1 MKINSYEIKE
11 PVVKI
16 GMPKAQIVSIE
27 ELTEDGKDSSFKQY
41 NLRVG
46 DIIQISDDIKDI
58 KLRQVY
64 IRKPTED
71 DIKRSERLN
80 SSNPF
85 EGIPKATLM
94 SVSRNGKMEWM
105 TVASLRHY
113 GYLKNE
119 YGEFVP
125 CSLDDVAEKLKKC
138 KNDFERIV
146 ACAGKTIMAE
156 GFITAYVD
164 KWVDGVKT
172 DEKYERDIIRLKFVE

>member
-1 MKINSYEIKE
+1 MKIRLDEIKE
-11 PVVKI
+11 PVVRQ

-27 ELTEDGKDSSFKQY
+27 ELTEDGKDSSFQQY
-41 NLRVG
+41 NLRVR
-46 DIIQISDDIKDI
+46 DIIQIPDDIKDI

-64 IRKPTED
+64 IRKPTEE
-71 DIKRSERLN
+71 DIKSSARLN
-80 SSNPF
+80 SSNPY

-94 SVSRNGKMEWM
+94 SVSRNGMMEWM

-119 YGEFVP
+119 NGEFIP
-125 CSLDDVAEKLKKC
+125 CPLDDVAENLKNC
-138 KNDFERIV
+138 KNDYERIV

-172 DEKYERDIIRLKFVE
+172 DEKYERNIICLKFIE

>member
-1 MKINSYEIKE
+1 MKISFDEIRE
-11 PVVKI
+11 PDVRK

-41 NLRVG
+41 NLRVR
-46 DIIQISDDIKDI
+46 DIIQIPDDINDI

-64 IRKPTED
+64 IRKPTEEE
-71 DIKRSERLN
+71 IKRSARLK
-80 SSNPF
+80 SSNLF

-113 GYLKNE
+113 GYLKDEN
-119 YGEFVP
+119 GEFVP
-125 CSLDDVAEKLKKC
+125 CPLDDVAENLKNC
-138 KNDFERIV
+138 KNDYERIV

-172 DEKYERDIIRLKFVE
+172 DEKYERNIICLKFIE